1 MNCGTDGNQSQEG
14 RPRGGRGGSRT
25 TRWACVGVALLAL
38 SLAVPTPAA
47 QKTAQKKEEDFFK
60 KWLSEDVVYI
70 ITNDELAAAKRLS
83 TPEEQEAFIQAFW
96 ERRDPTPGT
105 VENEYK
111 DEHYRRVAIANERY
125 TEATIG
131 WRTDRGKIYIRFGQ
145 PDNIEHND
153 SAGSTTMR
161 SGENH
166 MLVPFETW
174 EYRNLPGIGYV
185 KLTFVDRKMN
195 GVYELTLNPADKLAK
210 FSNEDLRLVASNPNN
225 LVTLGE
231 TPDN

>member
-1 MNCGTDGNQSQEG
+1 MKLQLRMAGLLVLTVVFS
-14 RPRGGRGGSRT
+14 
-25 TRWACVGVALLAL
+25 LLAF
-38 SLAVPTPAA
+38 PA
-47 QKTAQKKEEDFFK
+47 QKSTPKNDEDFFK
-60 KWLSEDVVYI
+60 RWLDEDAVYI
-70 ITNDELAAAKRLS
+70 ITKDELTAAKRLT
-83 TPEEQEAFIQAFW
+83 TPEEKEAFIKTFW

-105 VENEYK
+105 VENEYR
-111 DEHYRRVAIANERY
+111 DEHYRRVAVANERY

-131 WRTDRGKIYIRFGQ
+131 WRTDRGKMYIRFGQ

-195 GVYELTLNPADKLAK
+195 GNYE
-210 FSNEDLRLVASNPNN
+210 
-225 LVTLGE
+225 
-231 TPDN
+231 